1 MSIITRYYYP
11 MSIEDE
17 RERHNKVIQLV
28 RDAIQNDSQLREQ
41 YQVGDKFRFV
51 RDRLTNLLSHLE
63 SHPITA
69 VTKEDVGAAAETQ
82 NDLLVY
88 VYLYN
93 AQGAVLRSWSSML
106 MPKIFYEH
114 SVNRPIYSD
123 KTHIENV
130 LRSKANRQQHA
141 YLTISVKSDDI
152 VSTAHLTDAL
162 GNPLVKVREGKL
174 DFKKLVSFT
183 HNDQDYMLDARGELV
198 KKPLR

>member
-1 MSIITRYYYP
+1 

-28 RDAIQNDSQLREQ
+28 RDAIQNDAQLREK
-41 YQVGDKFRFV
+41 YQVGEKFRFV
-51 RDRLTNLLSHLE
+51 RDRLNDLLSHLE

-69 VTKEDVGAAAETQ
+69 VAKEEVSDTTTETQ
-82 NDLLVY
+82 NDVLVY

-106 MPKIFYEH
+106 TPKVFYEH

-130 LRSKANRQQHA
+130 LRSKASRQQHA
-141 YLTISVKSDDI
+141 YLTISVKRDDI
-152 VSTAHLTDAL
+152 LSAAHLTDAL
-162 GNPLVKVREGKL
+162 GNPLVKVREGRL
-174 DFKKLVSFT
+174 DFKKLVAFT
-183 HNDQDYMLDARGELV
+183 HNDQDYVLDARGELI
-198 KKPLR
+198 KKPAR